1 MTPRSATAST
11 HSKPSGKRNGIRE
24 HWAQR
29 GFSPVELL
37 NLWEPTGAWEEYRG
51 LAYGE
56 GPRRRLDV
64 YRPRHAAK
72 APVLVFFYGGSWQ
85 RGSRDLYRFVGA
97 SLAAQGIV
105 TVVPDYSIF
114 PPARFPMFV
123 EDAARAVRFA
133 RQRSPQWG
141 GDPARL
147 VLMGHSA
154 GAYIAAMLSFDPRWL
169 RQVGLNS
176 QIDLSGL
183 IGLAGPYDFLPI
195 ESRTLRT
202 IFGGANRPETQP
214 IFFITGKEAPTLLI
228 TAWRDRLVS
237 PENSRR
243 MAEKIHA
250 HGGVAEERTYLGV
263 GHLTLI
269 GAFAP
274 ALRVLAPVLRDATQ
288 FVWRVTRQAEVTC
301 NPLHTKRGRIAT
313 TKKKASRSK
322 GRK

>member
-1 MTPRSATAST
+1 MTRTAST
-11 HSKPSGKRNGIRE
+11 DSKSSGKHNRVPE
-24 HWAQR
+24 DWAQR
-29 GFSPVELL
+29 AFSPVELL
-37 NLWEPTGAWEEYRG
+37 NVWEPTGAWEEYRG

-56 GPRRRLDV
+56 GPRQRLDV
-64 YRPRHAAK
+64 YKPRRAAK

-85 RGSRDLYRFVGA
+85 RGSRDLYRFVGT

-114 PPARFPMFV
+114 PPVRFPMFV

-133 RQRSPQWG
+133 CDESPQWG

-154 GAYIAAMLSFDPRWL
+154 GAYIAAMLSFDPQWL

-176 QIDLSGL
+176 QTDLAGF

-202 IFGGANRPETQP
+202 IFGGANRADTQP
-214 IFFITGKEAPTLLI
+214 ISFITGKEAPALLI
-228 TAWRDRLVS
+228 TPWRDPLVS

-243 MAEKIHA
+243 LAEKIRA
-250 HGGVAEERTYLGV
+250 HGGVAEVRTYRGV

-274 ALRVLAPVLRDATQ
+274 ALRVLAPVLSEVTQ
-288 FVWRVTRQAEVTC
+288 FVWRVTRQADLSTLERRRYRAGHSARVT
-301 NPLHTKRGRIAT
+301 
-313 TKKKASRSK
+313 
-322 GRK
+322 